1 MRTLRT
7 PDTADTSREK
17 ARRPRAAAAPDT
29 IAGPLIRSITEL
41 DNYWLLTLFVVVI
54 SNVKHYKGK
63 SFTGVTEEQQVC
75 VVHTP
80 TWCIWCNTWY
90 YQIKVEM
97 TSDLVPWSQDYELS
111 LHKLSHCMLSLF
123 VLVGKWLHKTSDI
136 CDVFSSHRHIRNA
149 FCIFDVIVV
158 VLSGAW
164 EFVVFKWGCDCDC
177 SVSFQTEVMCLES
190 RTERRRRRPPAGRS
204 CSPGH

>member
-63 SFTGVTEEQQVC
+63 SFTGATEEQQVC

-80 TWCIWCNTWY
+80 AWCIWCNT
-90 YQIKVEM
+90 
-97 TSDLVPWSQDYELS
+97 
-111 LHKLSHCMLSLF
+111 
-123 VLVGKWLHKTSDI
+123 
-136 CDVFSSHRHIRNA
+136 
-149 FCIFDVIVV
+149 
-158 VLSGAW
+158 
-164 EFVVFKWGCDCDC
+164 
-177 SVSFQTEVMCLES
+177 
-190 RTERRRRRPPAGRS
+190 
-204 CSPGH
+204 